1 VTTSNEVVMEK
12 AINPYQLEASK
23 EADRY
28 KALIIAGVT
37 FPPKLFQMY
46 EIKGTNPSWV

>member
-1 VTTSNEVVMEK
+1 MTTSNDVVMEK
-12 AINPYQLEASK
+12 AINPYQLEVSK
-23 EADRY
+23 ETERY

-46 EIKGTNPSWV
+46 EIKGANPSWV